1 MGPLGAKVSKL
12 ESLKSP
18 VTTKVER
25 GLIRI
30 SSFSWL
36 SRSAISAGISS
47 LAFYI
52 NKKGNRTHPTPLSA
66 PSNNALLVTQNIS
79 CTFYFVKC
87 LVVFNK

>member
-1 MGPLGAKVSKL
+1 MGPLGAQVSKL

-36 SRSAISAGISS
+36 SRSAISAGI
-47 LAFYI
+47 LDCA
-52 NKKGNRTHPTPLSA
+52 LSA
-66 PSNNALLVTQNIS
+66 PRYKQNIM
-79 CTFYFVKC
+79 FILLYAY
-87 LVVFNK
+87 

>member
-36 SRSAISAGISS
+36 SRSAISAGISY
-47 LAFYI
+47 LI
-52 NKKGNRTHPTPLSA
+52 KKGNYYI
-66 PSNNALLVTQNIS
+66 NNKTRYINIIRRI
-79 CTFYFVKC
+79 
-87 LVVFNK
+87 L

>member
-36 SRSAISAGISS
+36 SRSAISAGISD
-47 LAFYI
+47 A
-52 NKKGNRTHPTPLSA
+52 N
-66 PSNNALLVTQNIS
+66 LLIT
-79 CTFYFVKC
+79 KAR
-87 LVVFNK
+87 

>member
-30 SSFSWL
+30 SSFSG
-36 SRSAISAGISS
+36 SIIFGVGES
-47 LAFYI
+47 F
-52 NKKGNRTHPTPLSA
+52 
-66 PSNNALLVTQNIS
+66 
-79 CTFYFVKC
+79 
-87 LVVFNK
+87 

>member
-1 MGPLGAKVSKL
+1 MGPLGAKVSNL

-36 SRSAISAGISS
+36 SRSAISAGISDANLLNCTDNFS
-47 LAFYI
+47 VL
-52 NKKGNRTHPTPLSA
+52 LSR
-66 PSNNALLVTQNIS
+66 NV
-79 CTFYFVKC
+79 
-87 LVVFNK
+87 

>member
-18 VTTKVER
+18 LTTKVER

-36 SRSAISAGISS
+36 SRSAISTGISIVKVIARES
-47 LAFYI
+47 QVSSFESNHQKI
-52 NKKGNRTHPTPLSA
+52 NS
-66 PSNNALLVTQNIS
+66 
-79 CTFYFVKC
+79 
-87 LVVFNK
+87 